1 MDRRTFLSAAS
12 ALPMASAI
20 GGAAALAEEKTTEK
34 VTGKFTSGSGPGPVF
49 TGSPVVCGPAS
60 DAITI
65 LHPVARHATG
75 WIEYA
80 VEDRPFERVD
90 SLKAGLM
97 PFDPHVLKFRLP
109 SLPAGKTIR
118 YRITGRSVGWVQVR
132 EYYHGQIMPGDP
144 QTTSEYSFRTLAP
157 EADETQFVVW
167 NDTHE
172 NSETLH
178 ALHKMTREAK
188 PDFLLWNGDQSNDI
202 HFEEKMAG
210 QYLMP
215 EGLAIADRWP
225 LAYVRGNHDVRGP
238 AARSLP
244 RFTGAPDDRYY
255 YGFRSGPVAAV
266 VLDTGED
273 KPDDSKWLGG
283 ITNFA
288 AMRREQTAWLE
299 STVQEP
305 WFRDAPFRVLFCHIP
320 LWFTHVN
327 PNAEAWVCSPP
338 CREAWSPI
346 LQKAGVHVVISG
358 HTHDFVWMPAK
369 EGQPLNQLIG
379 GGPVP
384 KYATII
390 HGSATRERLQLTMK
404 KLDGTIVADV
414 QLNT

>member
-1 MDRRTFLSAAS
+1 MVGVV
-12 ALPMASAI
+12 
-20 GGAAALAEEKTTEK
+20 GGAVALADEKTAEK
-34 VTGKFTSGSGPGPVF
+34 AADKFTAGSEPGPVF
-49 TGSPVVCGPAS
+49 AGSPVVCGPAS

-65 LHPVARHATG
+65 LHPLARHATG

-80 VEDRPFERVD
+80 VENGPFQRVD
-90 SLKAGLM
+90 SLTAGLM
-97 PFDPHVLKFRLP
+97 PLDPHVLKFRLP
-109 SLPAGKTIR
+109 PLPAGKKIR
-118 YRITGRSVGWVQVR
+118 YRITARSVGWIQVR
-132 EYYHGQIMPGDP
+132 EFFHGQVIPGEP
-144 QTTSEYSFRTLAP
+144 ETSPEYSFRTIAAN
-157 EADETQFVVW
+157 ADETQFVVW

-178 ALHKMTREAK
+178 ALHKMTQEAK
-188 PDFLLWNGDQSNDI
+188 PDFLLWNGDQSNDV

-210 QYLMP
+210 QYLIP

-255 YGFRSGPVAAV
+255 YGFRSGPVAALV
-266 VLDTGED
+266 MDTGED
-273 KPDDSKWLGG
+273 KPDDNMWLGG

-288 AMRREQTAWLE
+288 AMRREQTKWLA
-299 STVQEP
+299 STVQET
-305 WFRDAPFRVLFCHIP
+305 WFSKAPFRILFCHIP
-320 LWFTHVN
+320 FWFLGVD
-327 PNAEAWVCSPP
+327 PNAIVGVCSKP
-338 CREAWSPI
+338 CRDEWSPI

-358 HTHDFVWMPAK
+358 HTHDFAWMPAK
-369 EGQPLNQLIG
+369 EGQSLNQLIG

-390 HGSATRERLQLTMK
+390 YGSATRERLHLTMK

-414 QLNT
+414 QLNA